1 MSNIILNSDVSSSAK
16 LYRNVRI
23 VNSNISNLCCVGDD
37 SDVVDCTLEE
47 KSELGRRNI
56 IRNIYMGKGSYTGTN
71 TIIKNAE
78 IGKYCSISWN
88 VSIGGLNHPY
98 QNISMYTDYW
108 FKKTFDV
115 DINKKGK
122 EDTSTKVVIG
132 NDVWIGAGAIILN
145 GVNIGSGCV
154 IGAGSI
160 VTKSIEPYSV
170 VVGNPANQIKKRFS
184 DQVIELLMKLQWWNW
199 SEDKIRENIDL
210 LRNVPDIDLLNEILM
225 SENSNGE

>member
-115 DINKKGK
+115 DIKKKGK